1 MKEMMGNIAQ
11 YIEEF
16 MTYEPVGVN
25 VSLVE
30 SGLIDST
37 SIFDLIQ
44 HLEETYNITIDD
56 EEIDPENF
64 DTVEKIATFVT
75 SKQERAQ

>member
-1 MKEMMGNIAQ
+1 MKEMMGDIVR

-16 MTYEPVGVN
+16 MTYEPIEIDA
-25 VSLVE
+25 SLIA

-44 HLEETYNITIDD
+44 HLEETYDISIDD

-64 DTVEKIATFVT
+64 DTVEKIATLVT
-75 SKQERAQ
+75 SKKG